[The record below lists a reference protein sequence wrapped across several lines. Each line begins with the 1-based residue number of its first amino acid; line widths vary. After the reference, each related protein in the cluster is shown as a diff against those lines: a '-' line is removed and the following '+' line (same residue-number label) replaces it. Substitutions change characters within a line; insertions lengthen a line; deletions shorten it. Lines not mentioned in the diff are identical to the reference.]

1 MEPPTKN
8 LGCSLAERPIKS
20 EIVQRLD
27 KARKMRDEKKK
38 KKNEEYK
45 QRMEKEKPTTK
56 LMTLID
62 I

>member
-38 KKNEEYK
+38 
-45 QRMEKEKPTTK
+45 EKRGIQAKDGEGEANY
-56 LMTLID
+56 
-62 I
+62 